1 MSDYQQPDVA
11 SLARDLYPPLR
22 IREEADPQH
31 PDSFDEG
38 ERILFD
44 KPVFLTS
51 YQESFNARWQKG
63 EKSYGRLNP
72 MYYYGGTEREASIS
86 FTLAAGTAREA
97 LQNLNQCAKLAKSVY
112 GRYKKYP
119 LNLSAAAEAA
129 DPLASRRPDFT
140 MAGTRYFRVDLGSL
154 IRDERAFISAFSF
167 NINPD
172 AGVHDITYVP
182 GGGGLTEEQM
192 LGLLDEEQIALLE
205 ERGAFDGGQFLGS
218 APPENPTKILPRQID
233 IQISIIFRH
242 DYPLGFGGPRRLGHP
257 NKWAE
262 NHTDPSRDWPHGT
275 GPIGVEP
282 YIEGTPNTEVHRNAA
297 PNDVAAPFDPADIAD
312 QYGLTLDADGNLVS
326 EEGDSLS
333 DQQPDEDSPAMR
345 AQRRA
350 EARERARAARVRRH
364 AEREAAAAGVAETP
378 EDPPT
383 PPRVPS
389 ADD

>member
-31 PDSFDEG
+31 PDSFNEG

-86 FTLAAGTAREA
+86 FTLAAGTAMESM
-97 LQNLNQCAKLAKSVY
+97 QNLKQCSELAKSVY

-119 LNLSAAAEAA
+119 LRLSGA
-129 DPLASRRPDFT
+129 DMAVDPVALSRHDFT

-172 AGVHDITYVP
+172 AGVHDIV
-182 GGGGLTEEQM
+182 GSFSESGLSREQM
-192 LGLLDEEQIALLE
+192 LGLLDEEQMALLE
-205 ERGAFDGGQFLGS
+205 QVGGSLDDAQFIGS
-218 APPENPTKILPRQID
+218 QAMNNPYRILPRQID

-282 YIEGTPNTEVHRNAA
+282 YIEGTLDTEVIPNAA
-297 PNDVAAPFDPADIAD
+297 PVDIVAPVDPAATEIVTR
-312 QYGLTLDADGNLVS
+312 YGGAIDADGNLVPP
-326 EEGDSLS
+326 GVDSLS
-333 DQQPDEDSPAMR
+333 DMVPRDNLPPF
-345 AQRRA
+345 RRNPQTG
-350 EARERARAARVRRH
+350 EWE
-364 AEREAAAAGVAETP
+364 AGVPENT

-383 PPRVPS
+383 PPRRDLFDNDWMPE
-389 ADD
+389 

>member
-22 IREEADPQH
+22 IQEEADPQH
-31 PDSFDEG
+31 PDSFNEG

-63 EKSYGRLNP
+63 ERSYGRLNP
-72 MYYYGGTEREASIS
+72 MYYYGGTEREASMS
-86 FTLAAGTAREA
+86 FTLAAGTAMESM
-97 LQNLNQCAKLAKSVY
+97 QNLKQCSELAKSVY

-119 LNLSAAAEAA
+119 LRLSGA
-129 DPLASRRPDFT
+129 DMSVDPVALSRHDFT

-172 AGVHDITYVP
+172 AGVHDIVGSFADPIEYNEEELANIAMIQQMAAEQ
-182 GGGGLTEEQM
+182 GGFVELTRDM
-192 LGLLDEEQIALLE
+192 PLE
-205 ERGAFDGGQFLGS
+205 DDS
-218 APPENPTKILPRQID
+218 TKILPRQID

-262 NHTDPSRDWPHGT
+262 NHTEPSRDWPHGT

-282 YIEGTPNTEVHRNAA
+282 YIEGTLGTEVIPNAA
-297 PNDVAAPFDPADIAD
+297 PVDIVAPVDPAATEIVTRYDGVI
-312 QYGLTLDADGNLVS
+312 DADGNLVPP
-326 EEGDSLS
+326 GIDSLS
-333 DQQPDEDSPAMR
+333 DMVPRGNLPPFSRNPQTGEW
-345 AQRRA
+345 
-350 EARERARAARVRRH
+350 E
-364 AEREAAAAGVAETP
+364 AGVAENP

-383 PPRVPS
+383 PPRVPF

>member
-11 SLARDLYPPLR
+11 TLARDLYPPLR

-31 PDSFDEG
+31 PDSFNER

-63 EKSYGRLNP
+63 DRSYGRLNP
-72 MYYYGGTEREASIS
+72 MYHYGGTEREANIS
-86 FTLAAGTAREA
+86 FTLAAGTVMESM
-97 LQNLNQCAKLAKSVY
+97 QNLKQCSNLAKSVY

-119 LNLSAAAEAA
+119 LNASPADIAA
-129 DPLASRRPDFT
+129 DPLLPLRPDFT

-172 AGVHDITYVP
+172 AGVHDV
-182 GGGGLTEEQM
+182 GGLAANPHEE
-192 LGLLDEEQIALLE
+192 GNREIDEYFRQYAAETGGNLE
-205 ERGAFDGGQFLGS
+205 GGNAEGAFR
-218 APPENPTKILPRQID
+218 ATEYIVNNPSKILPRQID

-242 DYPLGFGGPRRLGHP
+242 DYPLGFGGSRRLGHP

-262 NHTDPSRDWPHGT
+262 NHTNPSRDWPHGT

-282 YIEGTPNTEVHRNAA
+282 YIEGTIGTKVIPRAA
-297 PNDVAAPFDPADIAD
+297 IGDVAAPVDPAAIAS
-312 QYGLTLDADGNLVS
+312 QYGLALDADGNLILA
-326 EEGDSLS
+326 EETSNELPALVGSRTPIGGVNNVGS
-333 DQQPDEDSPAMR
+333 VPENPEDSPTLPRDSFANDWM
-345 AQRRA
+345 
-350 EARERARAARVRRH
+350 
-364 AEREAAAAGVAETP
+364 P
-378 EDPPT
+378 E
-383 PPRVPS
+383 
-389 ADD
+389 

>member
-1 MSDYQQPDVA
+1 VSDYQQPDVA
-11 SLARDLYPPLR
+11 TLARDLYPPLR

-31 PDSFDEG
+31 PDSFNER

-63 EKSYGRLNP
+63 DRSYGRLNP
-72 MYYYGGTEREASIS
+72 MYHYGGTEREANIS
-86 FTLAAGTAREA
+86 FTLAAGTVMESM
-97 LQNLNQCAKLAKSVY
+97 QNLKQCSNLAKSVY
-112 GRYKKYP
+112 GRYKKYD
-119 LNLSAAAEAA
+119 LNASPADIAA
-129 DPLASRRPDFT
+129 DPLLPLRPDFT

-172 AGVHDITYVP
+172 AGVHDSAQ
-182 GGGGLTEEQM
+182 GGNLRDGLSTEQREDM
-192 LGLLDEEQIALLE
+192 DRLLAT
-205 ERGAFDGGQFLGS
+205 RA
-218 APPENPTKILPRQID
+218 KILPRQID

-257 NKWAE
+257 NKWAD

-282 YIEGTPNTEVHRNAA
+282 YIEGTTGAEVIPRAA
-297 PNDVAAPFDPADIAD
+297 IGDVAAPVDPAAAD
-312 QYGLTLDADGNLVS
+312 EMAIQYGLVLDAEGNLIS
-326 EEGDSLS
+326 AEEPSNELPPLVGSRT
-333 DQQPDEDSPAMR
+333 PIG
-345 AQRRA
+345 
-350 EARERARAARVRRH
+350 
-364 AEREAAAAGVAETP
+364 GVNNVGSVPENP

-383 PPRVPS
+383 PPRRAPF
-389 ADD
+389 DNDWMPE